1 MGFLTQKWTLVQS
14 TTSLCLT
21 YFGSRN
27 PLLLRVPPL
36 NPSSGSVRCLGYIPD
51 SDTAPGLL
59 PILSRSWPFPFIPP
73 ASSSHHPF
81 PGWLQW
87 PLLHVLATILSA
99 PSHSSLVA
107 RVIFS
112 RWNFILWLM
121 GFWLRYLALIMHCA
135 SLGGGVLDTTYS

>member
-27 PLLLRVPPL
+27 PSLLRVPPL

-59 PILSRSWPFPFIPP
+59 PILSRSWSFPFIPP

-87 PLLHVLATILSA
+87 PLLHVLCHHPVCSVPFFTRSKSHLFKMEFHLVIDGLLTQILG
-99 PSHSSLVA
+99 PD
-107 RVIFS
+107 
-112 RWNFILWLM
+112 
-121 GFWLRYLALIMHCA
+121 YALCI
-135 SLGGGVLDTTYS
+135 SGGGGGGGY